1 MQKCKWFWLLWHLL
15 RAQRVKLESDVMCDS
30 HDVVLIRSNLS
41 SHQSMQIMS
50 KDVHG
55 AHTEKKGK
63 FMLCITLRQQVAF
76 FVFLLIIIMSC
87 VCLCMCANVNM
98 GSHAKNSYIIPYKIW
113 WVVALFSFHTECGN
127 SLALCAS
134 RMNRLCI
141 SEVYNMNGQRMGPCL
156 WRKWLLPFHFYCA
169 VGLVRVL
176 HIFSIM

>member
-1 MQKCKWFWLLWHLL
+1 MQMVLVALALVARTASEIGIGCDVRFAWRSPHQEQPFF
-15 RAQRVKLESDVMCDS
+15 ASIDANNVQRCT
-30 HDVVLIRSNLS
+30 R
-41 SHQSMQIMS
+41 
-50 KDVHG
+50 G
-55 AHTEKKGK
+55 PYRKKGK